1 MINTD
6 KHIEYWKNGA
16 ISDFE
21 TAELL
26 IDNQK
31 LLHGLFFCHLVI
43 EKAVKAHIVKK
54 TSEIPPKSHNLLLL
68 AQKAEIDLTEG
79 QKDFLGILM
88 VYQIEGRYPDHYPQ
102 IPSEHDVKKYL
113 SNTRD
118 LFQWLIEIL

>member
-88 VYQIEGRYPDHYPQ
+88 VY
-102 IPSEHDVKKYL
+102 
-113 SNTRD
+113 
-118 LFQWLIEIL
+118 